1 MPEPNQ
7 KREPAYA
14 MWVVLAGIASVAA
27 VTIVAILHYK
37 AAADLVTALGP
48 VSAVIGT
55 LVGAYF
61 GLRGSSLAQ
70 QNANTAEL
78 QRATLA
84 SAPPNTSNGSVQ
96 VPPKPPDPA
105 AGPVATPTA

>member
-1 MPEPNQ
+1 MPELNQ

-14 MWVVLAGIASVAA
+14 MWVVLAGIGSVAV
-27 VTIVAILHYK
+27 VTIVAILHYN

-48 VSAVIGT
+48 VTGVIGT

-70 QNANTAEL
+70 KNANMAEL
-78 QRATLA
+78 QRTAVA
-84 SAPPNTSNGSVQ
+84 GGPPSTSNGTVQ
-96 VPPKPPDPA
+96 LPPKPPDPA
-105 AGPVATPTA
+105 ADAVTTPSA